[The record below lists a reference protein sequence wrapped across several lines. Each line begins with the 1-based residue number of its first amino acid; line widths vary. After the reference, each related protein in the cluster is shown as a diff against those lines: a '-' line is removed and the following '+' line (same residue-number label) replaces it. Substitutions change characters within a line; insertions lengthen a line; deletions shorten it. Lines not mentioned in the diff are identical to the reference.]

1 MLFNLIWFIIIS
13 FLFFISMR
21 SIFTEKYLLL
31 LILLLIGGP
40 LFLFGFELAANNDF
54 KLKEVLK
61 KARVKLYR
69 SILVFILV
77 IAVYIIL
84 VYDFLFV
91 LNKIGEN
98 KFLLIF
104 PVLILY
110 LIIMFN
116 MYQINLWGL
125 LIKKPNLNFMKY
137 LKIVFQL
144 TKDNFL
150 FTLIWSLI
158 IFVFAILLIFT
169 RIGAFIFL
177 NSFISILVING
188 TEYML
193 KKTEGDKE

>member
-1 MLFNLIWFIIIS
+1 MFNLIWFISIS

-21 SIFTEKYLLL
+21 SFFTEKYFLLS
-31 LILLLIGGP
+31 IPLLIGGP
-40 LFLFGFELAANNDF
+40 LFLFGFELAENNDF
-54 KLKEVLK
+54 KLKEILK
-61 KARVKLYR
+61 KLRGKLYR
-69 SILVFILV
+69 SILVFIFV
-77 IAVYIIL
+77 ITVYIIL

-91 LNKIGEN
+91 LNKIGES
-98 KFLLIF
+98 KLLLIF

-125 LIKKPNLNFMKY
+125 LIKKPNKDFIKY
-137 LKIVFQL
+137 LKEAFQL
-144 TKDNFL
+144 TKNNFL

-158 IFVFAILLIFT
+158 IFSFSFLLIFT
-169 RIGAFIFL
+169 RIGAFILL
-177 NSFISILVING
+177 NSFFSILVING

>member
-1 MLFNLIWFIIIS
+1 MMFNLIWFIVMS
-13 FLFFISMR
+13 FLFFILMR
-21 SIFTEKYLLL
+21 SIFTEKYFLLSIPL
-31 LILLLIGGP
+31 LVSGP
-40 LFLFGFELAANNDF
+40 LFLFGFELAENNDF

-61 KARVKLYR
+61 KARVKIYR
-69 SILVFILV
+69 SILVFILA

-98 KFLLIF
+98 KLLLIF

-137 LKIVFQL
+137 LKKAFKL

-158 IFVFAILLIFT
+158 IFIFAILLIFT

-177 NSFISILVING
+177 NSFFSILVING

-193 KKTEGDKE
+193 NKTEGDKE